1 MGANLHVTLNDTK
14 GRETKRTIGMETE
27 VLLADYLTNIT
38 AWAAAF
44 QPTTDLGLLKTVL
57 AIDVTGDEFA
67 PTAGASVDIG
77 GKFSGWLDTV
87 PARKASLGLPG
98 IKDALSGDD
107 GSIPNTGVMATYTAL
122 FETAAKFTIS
132 HGQQFA
138 SWIKGTLDR

>member
-1 MGANLHVTLNDTK
+1 MGATLHLTLEDTK
-14 GRETKRTIGMETE
+14 GRQTKRQVGMETE
-27 VLLADYLTNIT
+27 TLLADYLTNIT
-38 AWAAAF
+38 AYAAALE
-44 QPTTDLGLLKTVL
+44 PITDLALIKTVL

-67 PTAGASVDIG
+67 ATAGASVDIG
-77 GKFSGWLDTV
+77 AKFSGWLDTV
-87 PARKASLGLPG
+87 PSRKASLGLPG

-107 GSIPNTGVMATYTAL
+107 GSVPNTGVMATYTAL